1 MMMFLHA
8 YKTTLKIAQL
18 EKLRFIN
25 ANEMKL
31 TQVELFLFFY
41 FMYGAANASELFCIA
56 HLANIERFLCHS
68 SLSF

>member
-41 FMYGAANASELFCIA
+41 FMCAAAKASELFYCFVWPI
-56 HLANIERFLCHS
+56 
-68 SLSF
+68 